1 MAYPLDPLGLAPCQN
16 DEILPEGYTP
26 SPALEKD
33 PYHPDMVKRRRAE
46 NAELYAASPAD
57 RAAELGYKRRISP
70 QKAPVHSH
78 GQEVFFNGKNY
89 ITPDVDGHNVSDG
102 WKMFNKK
109 GQRIGTYDADL
120 NYIKK

>member
-1 MAYPLDPLGLAPCQN
+1 
-16 DEILPEGYTP
+16 
-26 SPALEKD
+26 
-33 PYHPDMVKRRRAE
+33 MVKRRRAE

-57 RAAELGYKRRISP
+57 RAAELGCKRRISP